1 MFKSKQMRYF
11 LETIYCT
18 KAINNKYQKVVSVF
32 LLTKLKC
39 DFPTNHYDVKFF
51 ECCFRMR
58 LDPLTTMSVQ
68 NRIYPY
74 NINKTSSKQV
84 IRIKGKISIG
94 GLLVDS
100 IPNSPK

>member
-1 MFKSKQMRYF
+1 M
-11 LETIYCT
+11 
-18 KAINNKYQKVVSVF
+18 VSVF

-58 LDPLTTMSVQ
+58 LNPLTTMSVQ
-68 NRIYPY
+68 NKIYPY
-74 NINKTSSKQV
+74 NINKTSSKQA
-84 IRIKGKISIG
+84 IRIKGKISIR
-94 GLLVDS
+94 GLWVQL